1 MYFFHSEME
10 TRGNFII
17 RRANSLDDLQWVL
30 KLANRMTRAKDAECY
45 FSAGLTNDFFI
56 GELNGERISCIAMV
70 RHGDSRAFVS
80 FFVVAEQF
88 RGKGYG
94 LKTWKA
100 AFADIGEE
108 CEVQLTAVLNMQDQ
122 YKKSGFQPGWIVRRL
137 KFSATR
143 ALESLSSCQTDVKI
157 LPIKKANFDEMFAY
171 SADMMGSSQACKSVL
186 ASWLSY
192 AQQSSWVAV
201 NDEGK
206 IVGYLIMSKTSRFPE
221 EGYRV
226 APFFASSAVIAQS
239 LLKTAVEFAVPNK
252 PEFIFLDATPDLN
265 SDSLDLMEKVG
276 ADRMVDF
283 VFMGTKGI
291 PKRAHEKVFSCSS
304 LEVL

>member
-1 MYFFHSEME
+1 
-10 TRGNFII
+10 
-17 RRANSLDDLQWVL
+17 
-30 KLANRMTRAKDAECY
+30 
-45 FSAGLTNDFFI
+45 
-56 GELNGERISCIAMV
+56 MV
-70 RHGDSRAFVS
+70 TS
-80 FFVVAEQF
+80 
-88 RGKGYG
+88 
-94 LKTWKA
+94 
-100 AFADIGEE
+100 
-108 CEVQLTAVLNMQDQ
+108 
-122 YKKSGFQPGWIVRRL
+122 YKILGFQPHWNVTRFKLIATQAL
-137 KFSATR
+137 KG
-143 ALESLSSCQTDVKI
+143 LSSCQTDVKI
-157 LPIKKANFDEMFAY
+157 LPAKKANFEEMFTY

-201 NDEGK
+201 NDEGE

-226 APFFASSAVIAQS
+226 APFFANSAVIAQS

-304 LEVL
+304 LDVL